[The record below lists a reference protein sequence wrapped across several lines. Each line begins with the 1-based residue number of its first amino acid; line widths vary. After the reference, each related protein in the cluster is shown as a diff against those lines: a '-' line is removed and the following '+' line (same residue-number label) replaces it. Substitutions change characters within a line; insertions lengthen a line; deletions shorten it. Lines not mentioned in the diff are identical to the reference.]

1 MYNVKKCKVLTLV
14 WQLFFFRRL
23 RTCVKEKGKRLI
35 MNITPTN
42 NYKNINYSK
51 PSFGMNISGKVVE
64 YIETRK
70 NLIDKKTLEKIL
82 NLKLNKNSDN
92 YVISNFLAIPKNVFN
107 DNPKYVR
114 FMIQITNKNTGEGVF
129 AREHINNRKLNKVLD
144 YLNTKSFLK
153 NVKKLED
160 KQEAQRLMNIE
171 KEARRAIE
179 LSGRQNYIEA
189 LKSSD
194 ELG

>member
-1 MYNVKKCKVLTLV
+1 
-14 WQLFFFRRL
+14 
-23 RTCVKEKGKRLI
+23 